1 MENLS
6 KKLERQPAQTR
17 ERIRLISRVA
27 GELNCRVFIVGGFV
41 RDLIMGGKDFDLDI
55 TAEIDGIALAERLNR
70 DFNGRFS
77 QHKRFGT
84 ASIVLPDKSKLDV
97 ATSRKEI
104 YETPASLP
112 RVFPGTIRDDLA
124 RRDFSINAIAVD
136 VSPDGF
142 GEVVDFFQGRQD
154 IRCGLIRVLHDLS
167 FIDDPTRMLRA
178 VRFEQRFGFK
188 IEGRSLS
195 LLHQACGQK
204 MLEQVHSHRLRDEF
218 ILILKEPQALKCL
231 KRMKE
236 LCGFDFIRQG
246 FHLTE
251 AQFSRLEKVGQVY
264 HWYQEN
270 CAHKHKVELWLLY
283 LMVILEGLEIERLK
297 ITLKE
302 FAFHKRECDKVI
314 SFKMDIPKVIPHLET
329 AASPSHIYKILFPLS
344 YEAVLLILLK
354 ADNPALRSKVKDY
367 LQHYSR
373 GQIHLKGEDLKGL
386 GIVPGP
392 RFQEI
397 LKRLLYAKLDAKFKD
412 REGELEYLKENLC
425 NV

>member
-1 MENLS
+1 MPEQM
-6 KKLERQPAQTR
+6 LEK
-17 ERIRLISRVA
+17 IRLISRVA
-27 GELNCRVFIVGGFV
+27 GELKSGVFIVGGFV
-41 RDLIMGGKDFDLDI
+41 RDLIMDVNDFDLDI
-55 TAEIDGIALAERLNR
+55 TAEKDGIALAERLNR
-70 DFNGRFS
+70 DFNGHFS
-77 QHKRFGT
+77 RHKRFGT

-112 RVFPGTIRDDLA
+112 KVFPGSIRDDLA

-142 GEVVDFFQGRQD
+142 GQVIDFFQGRQD
-154 IRCGLIRVLHDLS
+154 IQNRIIRVLHDLS

-188 IEGRSLS
+188 IESHTLS
-195 LLHQACGQK
+195 LLQQACGQK
-204 MLEQVHSHRLRDEF
+204 MLEEVHKHRLRDEF

-231 KRMKE
+231 KRMQE
-236 LCGFDFIRQG
+236 LCGFDFICPG
-246 FHLTE
+246 FCFTQ
-251 AQFSRLEKVGQVY
+251 AQFKRIEAVSQAY
-264 HWYQEN
+264 HWYQEH
-270 CAHKHKVELWLLY
+270 CAHKHKLELWLLY
-283 LMVILEGLEIERLK
+283 LMVILEGLEIGQLK
-297 ITLKE
+297 NTLKE

-314 SFKMDIPKVIPHLET
+314 SFKTDIPKLIPHLET

-344 YEAVLLILLK
+344 YEAVVLVLLEADSPELK
-354 ADNPALRSKVKDY
+354 AKVKDY

-373 GQIHLKGEDLKGL
+373 VQIHLKGEDLKGL

-397 LKRLLYAKLDAKFKD
+397 LKRLLYARLDGKFKD
-412 REGELEYLKENLC
+412 REGELDYLKEIL
-425 NV
+425 

>member
-1 MENLS
+1 MDNL
-6 KKLERQPAQTR
+6 KAKLNSQPPEIL
-17 ERIRLISRVA
+17 ERIRLISRAA
-27 GELNCRVFIVGGFV
+27 GELKRRVFIVGGFV
-41 RDLIMGGKDFDLDI
+41 RDLIMDVKDFDLDI
-55 TAEIDGIALAERLNR
+55 TAEKDGIALAERLNR
-70 DFNGRFS
+70 DLNGRLH

-84 ASIVLPDKSKLDV
+84 ASIVLPDKNKLDV

-112 RVFPGTIRDDLA
+112 RVFPGSIRDDLT

-142 GEVVDFFQGRQD
+142 GQVIDFSRGRQD
-154 IRCGLIRVLHDLS
+154 IQNGLIRVLHDLS

-188 IEGRSLS
+188 IESHTLS
-195 LLHQACGQK
+195 LLRQACGQK
-204 MLEQVHSHRLRDEF
+204 MLEEVHTHRLRDEF

-231 KRMKE
+231 KRMRE
-236 LCGFDFIRQG
+236 LCGFDFIRRG
-246 FHLTE
+246 FCLTR
-251 AQFSRLEKVGQVY
+251 AQFNRLENVSQAY

-283 LMVILEGLEIERLK
+283 LMVILEGLEIGQLK
-297 ITLKE
+297 LTLKE
-302 FAFHKRECDKVI
+302 FAFHKRECDKVV
-314 SFKMDIPKVIPHLET
+314 SFKTDVPKVILHLET

-354 ADNPALRSKVKDY
+354 ADSPGLLSKVKDY

-373 GQIHLKGEDLKGL
+373 IQIHLKGEDLKGL

-397 LKRLLYAKLDAKFKD
+397 LKCLLYARLDGKFKD
-412 REGELEYLKENLC
+412 REGELEYLKEIL
-425 NV
+425 